1 MLQTKAGLLRLGFV
15 NTPAIL
21 IFMAQLP
28 ELNPRTLGWHM
39 FLSLSGCD
47 NLPVSSADTGM
58 PTPLEAIFVVTA
70 PTP

>member
-1 MLQTKAGLLRLGFV
+1 
-15 NTPAIL
+15 
-21 IFMAQLP
+21 MAQLP